1 MDWMLLK
8 IRKTIKP
15 DVLLLGFFLL
25 LGVPL
30 SAQEDITVPELY
42 DHIEKLTDKKVK
54 GRAPGGRL
62 NKKVIRYL
70 RRHLKNSGVESFEG
84 GYFQS
89 LDSPLRSPDG
99 VPPGPEVKTWNVVGY
114 IPGTHPQLKNEY
126 IVLGAHYD
134 HLGMGGPSSKAPSKS
149 GLHHGAD
156 DNASGTAALL
166 EIAEKLVSDR
176 SALDRSVIFVAFGAE
191 EQGLVGSRY
200 FIQNPPVPKSHIKLM
215 INMDMVGRLNDEK
228 HIYMGGAGTFPGGM
242 ELMDSLGTAMGLT
255 PIVHAGSVGG
265 SDHVSFYKEEVSVLG
280 LHTGGHPQYHTP
292 EDTIDRIN
300 FAGHLKVASYIYEAI
315 IRLASRDIELR
326 FIDQG

>member
-1 MDWMLLK
+1 MDWMHLK

-15 DVLLLGFFLL
+15 NLLLLGFFLL
-25 LGVPL
+25 LNIPL
-30 SAQEDITVPELY
+30 SAQEEITIPELY
-42 DHIEKLTDKKVK
+42 DHIEKLTNKKLK

-70 RRHLKNSGVESFEG
+70 RRQFKKSGVESFEG
-84 GYFQS
+84 GYFQPFT
-89 LDSPLRSPDG
+89 SPMRNSEG
-99 VPPGPEVKTWNVVGY
+99 QPPEPEIKTWNVVGY
-114 IPGTHPQLKNEY
+114 ISGSHPELKNEY

-134 HLGMGGPSSKAPSKS
+134 HLGMGSPSSKAPSKT
-149 GLHHGAD
+149 GLHYGAD

-166 EIAEKLVSDR
+166 EIAEKLGSEG
-176 SALDRSVIFVAFGAE
+176 SSLDRSVIFVAFGAE
-191 EQGLVGSRY
+191 EQGLIGSRY

-215 INMDMVGRLNDEK
+215 INMDMVGRLNEEK
-228 HIYMGGAGTFPGGM
+228 HIYMGSAGTFPSGM
-242 ELMDSLGTAMGLT
+242 VLMDSLGTAMGLT

-265 SDHVSFYKEEVSVLG
+265 SDHVSFYREKISVLG

-300 FAGHLKVASYIYEAI
+300 FAGHLKVASYIYQAI
-315 IRLASRDIELR
+315 LRLASRDIELR

>member
-1 MDWMLLK
+1 MHLK
-8 IRKTIKP
+8 IRKKVKTNF
-15 DVLLLGFFLL
+15 LLLGFCLL
-25 LGVPL
+25 LCLPL
-30 SAQEDITVPELY
+30 SAQEDITIPELY
-42 DHIEKLTDKKVK
+42 DHIEKLTDKKFK

-62 NKKVIRYL
+62 NKKMIRYL
-70 RRHLKNSGVESFEG
+70 RRHLKKSAVKSFEG
-84 GYFQS
+84 GYFQPFT
-89 LDSPLRSPDG
+89 SPMRSPEG
-99 VPPGPEVKTWNVVGY
+99 QPPGPEVKTWNVLGY
-114 IPGTHPQLKNEY
+114 IPGSHPRLKNEY
-126 IVLGAHYD
+126 IVVGAHYD
-134 HLGMGGPSSKAPSKS
+134 HLGMGGPSSKAQSKS

-166 EIAEKLVSDR
+166 EIAEKLGSER
-176 SALDRSVIFVAFGAE
+176 SSLDRSVIFVAFGAE

-200 FIQNPPVPKSHIKLM
+200 FIQNPPVPKTHIKLM

-265 SDHVSFYKEEVSVLG
+265 SDHVSFYREKVSVLG

-292 EDTIDRIN
+292 EDTIDLIN
-300 FAGHLKVASYIYEAI
+300 FAGHLKVASYIYEVI
-315 IRLASRDIELR
+315 IRVASRNIELR